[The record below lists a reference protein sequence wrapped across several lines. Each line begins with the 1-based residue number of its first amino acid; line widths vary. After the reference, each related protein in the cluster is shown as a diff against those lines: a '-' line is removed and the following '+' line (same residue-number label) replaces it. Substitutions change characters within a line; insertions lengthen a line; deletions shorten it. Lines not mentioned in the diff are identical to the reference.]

1 MEKIK
6 IIREI
11 KIEDSFNLETQS
23 SINLLDE
30 LLVARDELFENRLKK
45 GIKDHNKVMS
55 AIIGNL
61 PHQS

>member
-30 LLVARDELFENRLKK
+30 LLVARD
-45 GIKDHNKVMS
+45 
-55 AIIGNL
+55 
-61 PHQS
+61 